1 MRQRFV
7 VVRMGVR
14 LSRRI
19 MRAVL
24 VPVMFVV
31 DVGVGVHHSHMGV
44 RMRVSL
50 GHVQPNADGHQ

>member
-1 MRQRFV
+1 ML
-7 VVRMGVR
+7 VRMGVR

>member
-7 VVRMGVR
+7 LVRMVMR

-50 GHVQPNADGHQ
+50 GHVQPNAGTHQ

>member
-1 MRQRFV
+1 ML
-7 VVRMGVR
+7 VRMVMR

-31 DVGVGVHHSHMGV
+31 DVGVGVHRSRMGV

-50 GHVQPNADGHQ
+50 GHVQPNAGTHQ